1 MTYKVAVASSDG
13 IVINQHFGHAE
24 RFHIVELHTD
34 DLTSKYTETRPVER
48 VCQGHEHSE
57 SAFDAV
63 LETLSD
69 VSAILVAKIGQ
80 GASDYLES
88 KGMIVYEAPF
98 LVDAIIEKIL
108 TDKLW
113 EVDKWQF
120 PTKN

>member
-1 MTYKVAVASSDG
+1 MTFKVAVASTDG
-13 IVINQHFGHAE
+13 IVVNQHFGHAE

-34 DLTSKYTETRPVER
+34 DLTSRYTETRPVQR
-48 VCQGHEHSE
+48 VCQGHEHSD

-88 KGMIVYEAPF
+88 KGMLVYESPF
-98 LVDAIIEKIL
+98 LVDAVIEKIL
-108 TDKLW
+108 KDKLW
-113 EVDKWQF
+113 EADKWRSL
-120 PTKN
+120 TKN

>member
-1 MTYKVAVASSDG
+1 MTYKVAVASTDG

-34 DLTSKYTETRPVER
+34 DLTSKYTETRPVQR

-57 SAFDAV
+57 SSFDTV

-80 GASDYLES
+80 GASDYLEA
-88 KGMIVYEAPF
+88 KGMLVYESPF
-98 LVDAIIEKIL
+98 LVDAVIGKIL
-108 TDKLW
+108 KDKLW
-113 EVDKWQF
+113 EADKWRSL
-120 PTKN
+120 TKN